1 LTLFEVG
8 PVKINLTNLNEEQ
21 ISPALA
27 PQGIEI
33 GGKWKPKNCEPRH
46 HVAVLVPFRDRREH
60 LNDFLL
66 NMHPVFARQE
76 LAYGI
81 YLIEPI
87 EEIAFNR
94 GLLFN
99 AGFLESNK
107 DFPSWRCHAY
117 HDVRKRNVHLFVS
130 DSKYFF

>member
-1 LTLFEVG
+1 MIEV
-8 PVKINLTNLNEEQ
+8 NLTNLNEEQ
-21 ISPALA
+21 ISQALA

-87 EEIAFNR
+87 EGIVFNR

-130 DSKYFF
+130 D